1 MDKKNVKDLMVPI
14 DEYATVSENAT
25 LKDALK
31 ALQNAQQKY
40 DKDKYRHRA
49 IIVLNDK
56 KQVVGKISQLDVLKA
71 IEPKYEQLEGPSTG
85 LSRFGFGKKF
95 FTDMYEHHNLFSLP
109 ITDLVKNASTLEVKS
124 FMYVPEEGE
133 YTDVNTPI
141 EEAIHM
147 LVIGHHHSLLVREND
162 VIVGV
167 LRLVDVFHEIHS
179 IMNGIQ

>member
-1 MDKKNVKDLMVPI
+1 MDKKKVKDLMVPI

-25 LKDALK
+25 LKEALK
-31 ALQNAQQKY
+31 ALQNAQLKY

-49 IIVLNDK
+49 ILVLNDK

-71 IEPKYEQLEGPSTG
+71 IEPKYEQLEGPSAG

-95 FTDMYEHHNLFSLP
+95 FTDMYEHHNLFLLP
-109 ITDLVKNASTLEVKS
+109 ITDLVKKASSLEVKS

-133 YTDVNTPI
+133 FTSIDTPI

-147 LVIGHHHSLLVREND
+147 IVLGHHHSLLVTDND

-167 LRLVDVFHEIHS
+167 LRLVDVFHEIHN
-179 IMNGIQ
+179 IMDEIQ